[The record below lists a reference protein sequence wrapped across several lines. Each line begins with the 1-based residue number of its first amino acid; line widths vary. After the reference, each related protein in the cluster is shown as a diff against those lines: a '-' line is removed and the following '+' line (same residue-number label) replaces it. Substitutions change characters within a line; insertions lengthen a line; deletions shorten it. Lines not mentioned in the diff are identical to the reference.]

1 MDKLANEFDPMAET
15 NAAFIDMINQE
26 DWDFNYARET
36 EIFDMDTEENFFPV
50 VYEYHMPGPM
60 PGVFVKISLAMRDE
74 QQKQD
79 FLQFISSITGFL
91 NEEDDKYGS

>member
-1 MDKLANEFDPMAET
+1 LANEFDPMAET

-79 FLQFISSITGFL
+79 FLEFISSITGFL

>member
-1 MDKLANEFDPMAET
+1 LANEFDPMAET

-74 QQKQD
+74 QQKQE

>member
-1 MDKLANEFDPMAET
+1 MAET

-79 FLQFISSITGFL
+79 FLHFISSITGFL

>member
-1 MDKLANEFDPMAET
+1 MAET

-91 NEEDDKYGS
+91 NEEDNKYGS

>member
-1 MDKLANEFDPMAET
+1 LANEFDPMAET

>member
-1 MDKLANEFDPMAET
+1 MAET

-60 PGVFVKISLAMRDE
+60 PGVFVKVSLAMRDE

-91 NEEDDKYGS
+91 NEEDNKYGS

>member
-1 MDKLANEFDPMAET
+1 LANEFDPMAET

-36 EIFDMDTEENFFPV
+36 EIFDMDTEENFFPI

>member
-1 MDKLANEFDPMAET
+1 
-15 NAAFIDMINQE
+15 
-26 DWDFNYARET
+26 
-36 EIFDMDTEENFFPV
+36 
-50 VYEYHMPGPM
+50 MPGPM

-79 FLQFISSITGFL
+79 FLEFISSITGFL

>member
-1 MDKLANEFDPMAET
+1 VDKLANEFDPMAET

-91 NEEDDKYGS
+91 NEEDNKYGS

>member
-1 MDKLANEFDPMAET
+1 MAET

-36 EIFDMDTEENFFPV
+36 EIFDMDTEENFFPI

>member
-1 MDKLANEFDPMAET
+1 VDKLANEFDPMAET

-74 QQKQD
+74 QQKQE

>member
-1 MDKLANEFDPMAET
+1 MANEFDPMAET

-91 NEEDDKYGS
+91 NEEDNKYGS

>member
-1 MDKLANEFDPMAET
+1 VDKLANEFDPMAET

>member
-1 MDKLANEFDPMAET
+1 LANEFDPMAET

-91 NEEDDKYGS
+91 NEEDNKYGS

>member
-1 MDKLANEFDPMAET
+1 MANEFDPMAET

>member
-1 MDKLANEFDPMAET
+1 MANEFDPMAET

-36 EIFDMDTEENFFPV
+36 EIFDMDTEENFFPI

>member
-1 MDKLANEFDPMAET
+1 MAET

-74 QQKQD
+74 QQKQE

>member
-1 MDKLANEFDPMAET
+1 MANEFDPMAET

-79 FLQFISSITGFL
+79 FLEFISSITGFL

>member
-1 MDKLANEFDPMAET
+1 LANEFDPMAET

-36 EIFDMDTEENFFPV
+36 EIFDMDTEENFFPI

-60 PGVFVKISLAMRDE
+60 HEVFVKISLAMRDE

>member
-1 MDKLANEFDPMAET
+1 MASEYDPMAET

-36 EIFDMDTEENFFPV
+36 EIFDIDTDENFFPV

-60 PGVFVKISLAMRDE
+60 PGVFVKISLALKNDE
-74 QQKQD
+74 QKND
-79 FLQFISSITGFL
+79 FLSFISNLTSFL
-91 NEEDDKYGS
+91 NEEDDKYGA

>member
-1 MDKLANEFDPMAET
+1 MANEFDPMAET

-74 QQKQD
+74 QQKQE

>member
-1 MDKLANEFDPMAET
+1 MAET

-79 FLQFISSITGFL
+79 FLEFISSITGFL

>member
-1 MDKLANEFDPMAET
+1 VDKLANEFDPMAET

-79 FLQFISSITGFL
+79 FLEFISSITGFL

>member
-1 MDKLANEFDPMAET
+1 MAET